1 MARFRKYIDSSVIE
15 EASNR
20 IAHIYDV
27 FDTVVYMFSGGKD
40 SLVCIHLGWEE
51 AKKRYGEDA
60 VIDVVFRDE
69 ELIHPS
75 VIDFVNEYRNKPWIR
90 MRWFC
95 APLENETYILTERST
110 YWAWDPDREW
120 ARPMPDW
127 AEKLEGFDGKKVD
140 QHSLDAYIAKSYRG
154 MVAFVTGIRAEESN
168 IRYRSVVN
176 KLHDNYITAPT
187 VPSGVPQ
194 PKRVRMAKPIYDWT
208 ENDIMKWLHESKIP
222 WCQIYDAQ
230 AITGVKLRVSTPL
243 HFSSVAKLPKLA
255 QTDPEL
261 WEMVLKVFPEAVLQK
276 RYGKDFDTE
285 GMIAPYRERGWEGV
299 AAFIAKRFSDD
310 KESRI
315 QAKKRLA
322 EFKTLSDKDPESF
335 TPDYLL
341 SVLAHG
347 RVDTTILNNQTV
359 RMKRRAAL
367 LAERENG

>member
-1 MARFRKYIDSSVIE
+1 
-15 EASNR
+15 
-20 IAHIYDV
+20 
-27 FDTVVYMFSGGKD
+27 
-40 SLVCIHLGWEE
+40 
-51 AKKRYGEDA
+51 
-60 VIDVVFRDE
+60 
-69 ELIHPS
+69 
-75 VIDFVNEYRNKPWIR
+75 
-90 MRWFC
+90 
-95 APLENETYILTERST
+95 
-110 YWAWDPDREW
+110 
-120 ARPMPDW
+120 MPDW

-140 QHSLDAYIAKSYRG
+140 QHSLDAYIAKSYKG

-299 AAFIAKRFSDD
+299 SAFIAKRFSDD